1 MTGYSLSQIAAI
13 VLAFFFA
20 GIVKGIAGM
29 GLPTVA
35 IGLLSTIMTPVTAAA
50 LLIVPSFVTN
60 IWQLYSGPD
69 FKALARRLWPM
80 LLGIVAGTLAGSGVI
95 AGHSGAWTT
104 AALGAALTIYA
115 GLGLLSWHFQV
126 PPRAEPALSPL
137 IGVTTGLIA
146 GGTGVF
152 VIPAV
157 PYLQALG
164 LFRDDLIQALGLAF
178 TISTIALA
186 LGLASH
192 GAFHASDIGSSA
204 LVLIPAL
211 IGMEAGQRIR
221 KRISPAAFR
230 RWFLAGLLILGLELV
245 FRSLF

>member
-1 MTGYSLSQIAAI
+1 MSIYSVPQITAI
-13 VLAFFFA
+13 ILIFFCA

-35 IGLLSTIMTPVTAAA
+35 IGLLSTIMTPVTAVT
-50 LLIVPSFVTN
+50 LLVVPSFVTN

-69 FKALARRLWPM
+69 FKALANRLWPM

-95 AGHSGAWTT
+95 AGDSSGWTT
-104 AALGAALTIYA
+104 AALGAALAVYA
-115 GLGLLSWHFQV
+115 GLGLLSWHAHV
-126 PPRAEPALSPL
+126 PPRAERALSPL

-146 GGTGVF
+146 GATGVF

-164 LFRDDLIQALGLAF
+164 LFRDDLIQALGLSF

-192 GAFHASDIGSSA
+192 GAFHASDIGGSS

-221 KRISPAAFR
+221 KRISLEAFR

-245 FRSLF
+245 FRSVI